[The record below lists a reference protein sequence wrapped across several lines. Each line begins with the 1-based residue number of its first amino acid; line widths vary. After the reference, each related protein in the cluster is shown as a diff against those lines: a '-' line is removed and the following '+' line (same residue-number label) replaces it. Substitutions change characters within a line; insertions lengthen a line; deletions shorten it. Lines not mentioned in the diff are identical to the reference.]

1 MLLRAAARPMKI
13 LLVEDER
20 KTAQYLR
27 KGLEESGFVVDV
39 AFDGD
44 EGLAVATSS
53 EFDLLILDVML
64 PKRNGWSV
72 LAELRRAGVGVP
84 VLMLTARDAVDDRV
98 RGLNLGADDYLV
110 KPFAF
115 SELVARVRSIL
126 RRGPQRRLETQRVG
140 DLEID
145 LARHRATRSGQRLD
159 LTPKEFSL
167 LALLVRRTGE
177 ALTRT
182 EIAEQIWDMN
192 FDGGTNVV
200 DVHMHRLRGKVDD
213 PYARKLLH
221 TVRGVG
227 YVLEERA

>member
-1 MLLRAAARPMKI
+1 MRVLV
-13 LLVEDER
+13 VEDE
-20 KTAQYLR
+20 LR
-27 KGLEESGFVVDV
+27 MAALIRRGLTKEGLSADV
-39 AFDGD
+39 ASTGEDA
-44 EGLAVATSS
+44 LWMARAT
-53 EFDLLILDVML
+53 DYDAIVLDVML
-64 PKRNGWSV
+64 PGIDGFETCRR
-72 LAELRRAGVGVP
+72 LRGDAVWAP
-84 VLMLTARDAVDDRV
+84 VLMLTARDSVEDRV
-98 RGLNLGADDYLV
+98 AGLDTGADDYLV

-126 RRGPQRRLETQRVG
+126 RRGPQRRLETQRIG

-145 LARHRATRSGQRLD
+145 LARHRATRGGQRLE

-167 LALLVRRTGE
+167 LALLVRRAGE

-213 PYARKLLH
+213 PYPQKLLH

-227 YVLEERA
+227 YVLEER